1 MRKVLELEICS
12 VQIHAL
18 QLGLF
23 ASFAAPFGGFLSSA
37 IKRAYG
43 IKDFNNLIPGHGGMM
58 DRFDCQFVMFLC
70 TFVHH
75 RTFVHSPITVDA
87 LLASA
92 AQLSATEQQEFLQRL
107 SQLLLNKNVL

>member
-1 MRKVLELEICS
+1 MYQSKPVHVWARVAPGYTVDAMLFLGLGNMELAV
-12 VQIHAL
+12 VQLHAL
-18 QLGLF
+18 CLALF
-23 ASFAAPFGGFLSSA
+23 ASFVAPFGGFLSSA

-75 RTFVHSPITVDA
+75 RTFCHVTHTVEA
-87 LLASA
+87 
-92 AQLSATEQQEFLQRL
+92 
-107 SQLLLNKNVL
+107 